1 MGKIGDALFD
11 FIDSTFAWFCSSLN
25 QTTESYCDLETAED
39 EQTLVGYDGS
49 LASIIAINGV
59 TYLMGVD
66 EFEYCHEQITT
77 SLQNNMKEHGHTI
90 QFYFS
95 YDPDQAYNEIN
106 NILNP
111 SRQTAQRLELDL
123 DDLFEERNQYLA
135 QYCAKEQLY
144 CVIWTNPNLL
154 SKEQSKQAAKNKL
167 DTVRKSK
174 LTPNT
179 NFQNILAGLPE
190 LRDEHHSFVRSL
202 LNDFNQIGLDN
213 RLLDAHEAVR
223 AIRSTADLAFTD
235 ANWKPILPGDKIPAR
250 NLNQLAGELSDVMWP
265 PLGKQILPRDA
276 FNLDLKTCQIGN
288 YIYGCVFIDL
298 FPQEVRPF
306 MTLFQRTLP
315 TEIPWRI
322 SYHIEGGG
330 IDSIRLKSLIAS
342 ILSFASSENRLLSDA
357 NKMLQNLDIESDDAV
372 VKLQVSLSTWAE
384 EGQTSLLHNRL
395 AELAKAVQ
403 GWGNTE
409 VSENCGDAFAG
420 VTSTMMGVTR
430 NNVATISVAPLS
442 DVVTMLPYT
451 RPASP
456 WSIGSLLLRS
466 PDGKIW
472 PYQPGSSQQTTW
484 IDLIY
489 ARPGSGKSVL
499 SNAINLG
506 LCLSPGI
513 QYLPYIGIID
523 IGPSSSG
530 LISLLRDALPPN
542 KRHQI
547 AYYRL
552 QMLPEYSINPF
563 DTQLG
568 MRYPTPQERSFLVNF
583 LTLLATPLGQ
593 DQPYDGIPDM
603 AGLVV
608 NELYNYFS
616 DDSNPR
622 IYNEGAESVIDDL
635 LEEIDFV
642 KDSHTTWW
650 EVTDALFVAGFI
662 HEAMMAQRYAMPLLA
677 DAISIA
683 RTQAVQDLY
692 GEVHAPTGEN
702 LISAFTRMISSAV
715 REYPILSRVTNF
727 DIGDAHIVSLDLDEV
742 AKSGGDAAER
752 QTSVMYMLARY
763 VVARHFFV
771 DDELAN
777 QVPEKYYNYHSE
789 RINELQEAPK
799 RLVYD
804 EFHRTSKSQS
814 VREQVVL
821 DMREGR
827 KRNVQI
833 ALISQSLEDFDSTMV
848 EFGTSIFI
856 MDAGPAQTVKRSVE
870 VFGLSETAETA
881 LRTRVHGP
889 KKGGATFLAQFATKK
904 GTNLQLLTNTIGPIE
919 LWAFST
925 TTEDASIRNK
935 LYRRLGPSEARKILA
950 RLYPEGTVKP
960 VVEERLTRMQEEEGF
975 IEEVDSTSI
984 IDELVEETVDAYHKR
999 NFDKS

>member
-1 MGKIGDALFD
+1 MGKLTNAVFD
-11 FIDSTFAWFCSSLN
+11 FIDSTFAWFCSSLK

-39 EQTLVGYDGS
+39 EHTLVGYDGS
-49 LASIIAINGV
+49 LASVIQLNGI
-59 TYLMGVD
+59 TYLMGAD
-66 EFEYCHEQITT
+66 EFEYCHEQITNAFA
-77 SLQNNMKEHGHTI
+77 NNLKEQGHSI
-90 QFYFS
+90 QFFFS
-95 YDPDQAYNEIN
+95 YDPEQAYDEISK
-106 NILNP
+106 ILHP
-111 SRQTAQRLELDL
+111 SYQTAKRLELEL
-123 DDLFEERNQYLA
+123 DDLFEERNNYLA
-135 QYCAKEQLY
+135 NYCAKEELY

-154 SKEQSKQAAKNKL
+154 SKEQAKQASKNKIE
-167 DTVRKSK
+167 TTRKSK
-174 LTPNT
+174 LTPNN
-179 NFQNILAGLPE
+179 NFQNVLAGLPE
-190 LRDEHHSFVRSL
+190 LRDEHHSFVRSI
-202 LNDFNQIGLDN
+202 LNDFNQIGLDYK
-213 RLLDAHEAVR
+213 LLEAHEAVR
-223 AIRSTADLAFTD
+223 CMRFTADLSFTD
-235 ANWKPILPGDKIPAR
+235 SNWKPVLPGDKIPAR
-250 NLNQLAGELSDVMWP
+250 HLNKLSGELSDVMWP
-265 PLGKQILPRDA
+265 PLGKQIIPRDA

-306 MTLFQRTLP
+306 MTLFKRTLP

-322 SYHIEGGG
+322 SYHIDGGG
-330 IDSIRLKSLIAS
+330 VESLRLKNLIAS

-357 NKMLQNLDIESDDAV
+357 SKMLQNIDIESDEAV
-372 VKLQVSLSTWAE
+372 VKLKVSLATWAE
-384 EGQTSLLHNRL
+384 EKNPQLLSNRV
-395 AELAKAVQ
+395 AELGKAVQ

-409 VSENCGDAFAG
+409 ISENCGDAFAG
-420 VTSTMMGVTR
+420 TVSTMMGVTR
-430 NNVATISVAPLS
+430 NSVATTSVAPFS
-442 DVVTMLPYT
+442 DVVTMLPFT

-466 PDGKIW
+466 PDGKVW

-530 LISLLRDALPPN
+530 LISLLRDALPAN
-542 KRHQI
+542 KRHYV
-547 AYYRL
+547 AYHRL

-568 MRYPTPQERSFLVNF
+568 MRHPTPQERGFLVNF
-583 LTLLATPLGQ
+583 VTLLATPLGQ
-593 DQPYDGIPDM
+593 SQPYDGIPDM

-608 NELYNYFS
+608 NELYEYFS
-616 DDSNPR
+616 DNNNPR
-622 IYNEGAESVIDDL
+622 IYTPGAESIVDDL
-635 LEEIDFV
+635 LDEIDFV

-662 HEAMMAQRYAMPLLA
+662 HEAMIAQRYAMPLLA

-683 RTQAVQDLY
+683 RSQAVQDLY

-715 REYPILSRVTNF
+715 REYPILSRVTHF

-763 VVARHFFV
+763 TVAKHFFV
-771 DDELAN
+771 DEELLS
-777 QVPEKYYNYHSE
+777 QIPEKYHSYHAE
-789 RINELQEAPK
+789 RVSELQEAPK

-804 EFHRTSKSQS
+804 EFHRTSKSLS

-856 MDAGPAQTVKRSVE
+856 MDAGPAQTVQRSVE
-870 VFGLSETAETA
+870 TFGLSETAKVA
-881 LRTRVHGP
+881 LKTRVHGP

-935 LYRRLGPSEARKILA
+935 LYRRLGPAQARRILA
-950 RLYPEGTVKP
+950 RLYPEGTIKP
-960 VVEERLTRMQEEEGF
+960 VVEERLARMQEEEGF

-984 IDELVEETVDAYHKR
+984 VDELVEETIDAYHKQL
-999 NFDKS
+999 NNS

>member
-1 MGKIGDALFD
+1 MGKISNALFD
-11 FIDSTFAWFCSSLN
+11 FIDSTFAWFSSSLK

-39 EQTLVGYDGS
+39 EYTLVGYDGS
-49 LASIIAINGV
+49 LASIIELNGV
-59 TYLMGVD
+59 TYLMGAE
-66 EFEYCHEQITT
+66 EFEYCHTQLLNA
-77 SLQNNMKEHGHTI
+77 LQNNLKESGHSI
-90 QFYFS
+90 QFYFA
-95 YDPDQAYNEIN
+95 YDPEQAYEEIKQV
-106 NILNP
+106 LHP
-111 SRQTAQRLELDL
+111 SRQTAKRLELNL
-123 DDLFEERNQYLA
+123 EDLFEERNNYLA
-135 QYCAKEQLY
+135 SYCAKEQLF
-144 CVIWTNPNLL
+144 CVIWTNINLL
-154 SKEQSKQAAKNKL
+154 SKEQAKQAAKNKL
-167 DTVRKSK
+167 ETLRKGK
-174 LTPNT
+174 LSPN
-179 NFQNILAGLPE
+179 NNSQNILAGLPE

-202 LNDFNQIGLDN
+202 INDFTTIGLDN
-213 RLLDAHEAVR
+213 RLLEVHEAVR

-235 ANWKPILPGDKIPAR
+235 TNWKPVLPGDKIPAR
-250 NLNQLAGELSDVMWP
+250 NLKHLAGEISDIMWP

-276 FNLDLKTCQIGN
+276 FNLDLRTCQIGN
-288 YIYGCVFIDL
+288 NIYGSIFIDL
-298 FPQEVRPF
+298 FPQDVRPF
-306 MTLFQRTLP
+306 LSLFRRTLP
-315 TEIPWRI
+315 SQIPWRI
-322 SYHIEGGG
+322 SYHIHGGG
-330 IDSIRLKSLIAS
+330 SDSIRLKSLVAS
-342 ILSFASSENRLLSDA
+342 ILSFASSENKLLSDA
-357 NKMLQNLDIESDDAV
+357 HKMLQSIDIETDDAV
-372 VKLQVSLSTWAE
+372 VKLQVSLSTWAHE
-384 EGQTSLLHNRL
+384 DESSLLHNRM

-409 VSENCGDAFAG
+409 VSENCGDAFSG
-420 VTSTMMGVTR
+420 TVSTMMGVAR
-430 NNVATISVAPLS
+430 NSVATTSVAPLS
-442 DVVTMLPYT
+442 DVITMLPYT

-456 WSIGSLLLRS
+456 WAIGSLLLRS
-466 PDGKIW
+466 PDGKLW

-530 LISLLRDALPPN
+530 LISLIRDALPPN
-542 KRHQI
+542 KRHQV
-547 AYYRL
+547 AYHRL

-568 MRYPTPQERSFLVNF
+568 MRHPTPQERSFLVNF
-583 LTLLATPLGQ
+583 ITLLATPLGQ
-593 DQPYDGIPDM
+593 TRPYDGISDM
-603 AGLVV
+603 AGLIV

-616 DDSNPR
+616 DDNNPR
-622 IYNEGAESVIDDL
+622 VYTPGAETLIDEL
-635 LEEIDFV
+635 LDEIEFV
-642 KDSHTTWW
+642 KDPHTTWW

-677 DAISIA
+677 DAVSIA
-683 RTQAVQDLY
+683 RNQAVQDLY
-692 GEVHAPTGEN
+692 GDVHAPTGEN

-715 REYPILSRVTNF
+715 REYPILSRVTSF

-771 DDELAN
+771 DEELIN
-777 QVPEKYYNYHSE
+777 QVPEKYREYHSE
-789 RINELQEAPK
+789 RISELQEAPK

-804 EFHRTSKSQS
+804 EFHRTSKSLS

-856 MDAGPAQTVKRSVE
+856 MDAGPAQTIKRSVE
-870 VFGLSETAETA
+870 TFGLTETAKTA
-881 LRTRVHGP
+881 LKNYVHGP
-889 KKGGATFLAQFATKK
+889 QKGGATFLAQFATKK
-904 GTNLQLLTNTIGPIE
+904 GTNLQLLTNTIGPVEI
-919 LWAFST
+919 WAFST

-950 RLYPEGTVKP
+950 KLYPQGTIKP
-960 VVEERLTRMQEEEGF
+960 VVEERLSRMEEEEEEGL
-975 IEEVDSTSI
+975 IEEADSSSI
-984 IDELVEETVDAYHKR
+984 IEELVEETIEAYYKQTS
-999 NFDKS
+999 K

>member
-1 MGKIGDALFD
+1 MGKLTDAIFD
-11 FIDSTFAWFCSSLN
+11 FVDSTFAWFCSSLK

-39 EQTLVGYDGS
+39 EITLVGYDGS
-49 LASIIAINGV
+49 LASIIQINGV
-59 TYLMGVD
+59 TYLMGVE
-66 EFEYCHEQITT
+66 EFEQCHEQICNA
-77 SLQNNMKEHGHTI
+77 LQNNMKSHGHTI
-90 QFYFS
+90 QFFFS
-95 YDPDQAYNEIN
+95 YDPQQAFDEIK
-106 NILNP
+106 NILHP
-111 SRQTAQRLELDL
+111 SKLTAERLELNL
-123 DDLFEERNQYLA
+123 EDLFDERNRYLA
-135 QYCAKEQLY
+135 DYCAKEQLF

-154 SKEQSKQAAKNKL
+154 SKEQSKQASKNKL
-167 DTVRKSK
+167 ETIRKSK
-174 LTPNT
+174 FTPNQ
-179 NFQNILAGLPE
+179 NIQNILAGLPE

-202 LNDFNQIGLDN
+202 INDFNTIGLDN
-213 RLLDAHEAVR
+213 RLLEVHEAVR
-223 AIRSTADLAFTD
+223 EIRSTADLAFTD
-235 ANWKPILPGDKIPAR
+235 PNWKPILPGDKIPAR
-250 NLNQLAGELSDVMWP
+250 NLNKLSGEISDVMWP

-276 FNLDLKTCQIGN
+276 FNLDTKTCQIGN
-288 YIYGCVFIDL
+288 HIYGCIFIDL
-298 FPQEVRPF
+298 FPQDVKPF
-306 MTLFQRTLP
+306 ITLFQRTLP
-315 TEIPWRI
+315 TKIPWRI
-322 SYHIEGGG
+322 SYHITGGG
-330 IDSIRLKSLIAS
+330 IESLRLKALIAS
-342 ILSFASSENRLLSDA
+342 VLSFASSENKLLSDA
-357 NKMLQNLDIESDDAV
+357 KKMLENIDVESDDSV
-372 VKLQVSLSTWAE
+372 VQLQVALSTWAE
-384 EGQTSLLHNRL
+384 EGQESLLHNRL
-395 AELAKAVQ
+395 AELSKAVQ

-409 VSENCGDAFAG
+409 VSENCGDAYAG
-420 VTSTMMGVTR
+420 ITSTMMGVSR
-430 NNVATISVAPLS
+430 SSVATSSVAPLS
-442 DVVTMLPYT
+442 DVVTMLPFT

-456 WSIGSLLLRS
+456 WSVGSLLLRS
-466 PDGKIW
+466 PDGKVW

-513 QYLPYIGIID
+513 QYMPYIGIID

-530 LISLLRDALPPN
+530 LISLLRDALPPH
-542 KRHQI
+542 KRHQV

-568 MRYPTPQERSFLVNF
+568 MRHPTPQERGFLVNF

-593 DQPYDGIPDM
+593 DRPYDGIPDM

-622 IYNEGAESVIDDL
+622 VYTQGAESVIDEL
-635 LEEIDFV
+635 LDEIDFV
-642 KDSHTTWW
+642 KDAHTTWW
-650 EVTDALFVAGFI
+650 EVADALFVAGFI
-662 HEAMMAQRYAMPLLA
+662 HEAMIAQRYAMPLLA

-692 GEVHAPTGEN
+692 KEVHAPTGED

-715 REYPILSRVTNF
+715 REYPILSRVTHF

-763 VVARHFFV
+763 TVARHFFV
-771 DDELAN
+771 DEELIE
-777 QVPEKYYNYHSE
+777 QVPEKYKSYHSE
-789 RINELQEAPK
+789 RVSELQEAPK

-804 EFHRTSKSQS
+804 EFHRTSKSTS

-833 ALISQSLEDFDSTMV
+833 ALISQSLEDFDSNMV

-856 MDAGPAQTVKRSVE
+856 MDAGPAQTIKRSVE
-870 VFGLSETAETA
+870 VFGLSETAKNA
-881 LRTRVHGP
+881 LKTRVHGP
-889 KKGGATFLAQFATKK
+889 QKGGATFLAQFATKK

-919 LWAFST
+919 MWAFST

-935 LYRRLGPSEARKILA
+935 LYKRLGPAQARRILA
-950 RLYPEGTVKP
+950 RLYPGGTIKP
-960 VVEERLTRMQEEEGF
+960 TVEERLARMQEEEEF
-975 IEEVDSTSI
+975 IEEDVDSTSV
-984 IDELVEETVDAYHKR
+984 IDELVEETIEAYHKQ
-999 NFDKS
+999 NL

>member
-1 MGKIGDALFD
+1 MAKLTNAVFD
-11 FIDSTFAWFCSSLN
+11 FIDSTFAWFSSSLK
-25 QTTESYCDLETAED
+25 QTTESYCDIETAED
-39 EQTLVGYDGS
+39 ETTLVGYDGS
-49 LASIIAINGV
+49 LASIIEITGV
-59 TYLMGVD
+59 TYLMGSE
-66 EFEYCHEQITT
+66 EFEYCHDQLLNA
-77 SLQNNMKEHGHTI
+77 LQNSLKESGHTI

-95 YDPDQAYNEIN
+95 YDPEQAHEQIRQV
-106 NILNP
+106 LHP
-111 SRQTAQRLELDL
+111 SRQTAKRLELDL
-123 DDLFEERNQYLA
+123 EDLFEERNNYLA
-135 QYCAKEQLY
+135 SYCAKEQLF
-144 CVIWTNPNLL
+144 CVIWTNQNLL

-167 DTVRKSK
+167 ETLKK
-174 LTPNT
+174 GKITPN
-179 NFQNILAGLPE
+179 NNSQNPLAGLPE

-202 LNDFNQIGLDN
+202 INDFTTIGLDN
-213 RLLDAHEAVR
+213 RLLEVHEAVR

-235 ANWKPILPGDKIPAR
+235 LNWKPVLPGDKIPAR
-250 NLNQLAGELSDVMWP
+250 NLKHLAGEISDIMWP

-288 YIYGCVFIDL
+288 HIYGAIFIDL
-298 FPQEVRPF
+298 FPQDVRPF
-306 MTLFQRTLP
+306 LSLFNRTLP
-315 TEIPWRI
+315 SQIPWRI
-322 SYHIEGGG
+322 SYHIHGGG
-330 IDSIRLKSLIAS
+330 SGSIRLRSLVAS
-342 ILSFASSENRLLSDA
+342 ILSFASSENKLLSDA
-357 NKMLQNLDIESDDAV
+357 NKMLQSIDIETDDAV
-372 VKLQVSLSTWAE
+372 VKLQVALTTWAHE
-384 EGQTSLLHNRL
+384 DEISVLHNRM

-420 VTSTMMGVTR
+420 TVSTMMGVSR
-430 NNVATISVAPLS
+430 NSVATTSIAPLS
-442 DVVTMLPYT
+442 DVITMLPFT

-456 WSIGSLLLRS
+456 WSVGSLLLRS
-466 PDGKIW
+466 PDGKLW

-499 SNAINLG
+499 SNAINLS
-506 LCLSPGI
+506 LCLAPGI

-542 KRHQI
+542 KRHQV
-547 AYYRL
+547 AYHRL

-568 MRYPTPQERSFLVNF
+568 MRHPTPQERSFLVNF
-583 LTLLATPLGQ
+583 ITLLATPLGQ
-593 DQPYDGIPDM
+593 ARPYDGISDM
-603 AGLVV
+603 AGLIV

-616 DDSNPR
+616 DDNNPR
-622 IYNEGAESVIDDL
+622 VYTPGAETLIDEL
-635 LEEIDFV
+635 LDEIEFV
-642 KDSHTTWW
+642 KDPHTTWW

-677 DAISIA
+677 DAVSIA
-683 RTQAVQDLY
+683 RNQAVQDLY
-692 GEVHAPTGEN
+692 GDVHAPTGEN

-715 REYPILSRVTNF
+715 REYPILSRVTSF

-771 DDELAN
+771 DEELIN
-777 QVPEKYYNYHSE
+777 QVPEKYREYHSE
-789 RINELQEAPK
+789 RISELQEAPK

-804 EFHRTSKSQS
+804 EFHRTSKSLS

-870 VFGLSETAETA
+870 TFGLTETAKTA
-881 LRTRVHGP
+881 LKNHVHGP

-904 GTNLQLLTNTIGPIE
+904 GTNLQLLTNTIGPVEI
-919 LWAFST
+919 WAFST

-935 LYRRLGPSEARKILA
+935 LYRRLGPAEARRILA
-950 RLYPEGTVKP
+950 KLFPQGTIKP
-960 VVEERLTRMQEEEGF
+960 VVEERLSRMEEEEQEGL
-975 IEEVDSTSI
+975 IEEADSSSI
-984 IDELVEETVDAYHKR
+984 VEELVEETIEAYYKQ
-999 NFDKS
+999 SS